1 MMSLLAR
8 GCAVFPSALFYW
20 LPHMWKWE
28 DKNSLVPQSIPI
40 HKERSGV
47 VRGRRILPL
56 LAFVAVI
63 LINVSTPAATAS
75 STLSYEKYGTT
86 STGVDLYWTAYVP
99 SDGLRH
105 PAVIVLHPGGYKAGA
120 AGPLNVAEDLG
131 NAGFLGLAVEYR
143 LAPPHDPM
151 DSPTHPVPGQND
163 VSPVDDG
170 HYPEQTDDVQLA
182 IRTARADP
190 RCNGLVYCV
199 GGSAGGSHTA
209 YMATTGIAG
218 DDMPDLVAIFS
229 CGVSN
234 LFDPNL
240 WPLVCNDTE
249 TCPSEAIA
257 NYLNIT
263 NSFPLPPSGSGLAT
277 AQAASPITHIH
288 PGMPPMFILCSDK
301 DSLGIPTSTGV
312 SINSYN
318 TDGTIGPLEIGTNG
332 LIPNLLLGGYSES
345 TLNVPVADTF
355 KKAIVPVL
363 GHAHAFE
370 YWSSPFDGI
379 AGHPTVATTVINWLK
394 AGPPS
399 SGTLPTKNLVNVST
413 RTDVLGGDSVLIG
426 GFIITGHV
434 AKTVVLRGLGPSLA
448 SSGVTGFLA
457 DPTLELYDSTN
468 ILVAQNDNWGFP
480 LPDYVITGG
489 LIPKNPAESLIA
501 TTLRP
506 GSYTVVLRGANDSAG
521 VALFELYDV
530 DAVDSEISNLSTRGR
545 AENGDQ
551 GSMIGGFI
559 VGGTEPTAVLV
570 RAIGPSLT
578 NYGIVG
584 ALPDPVL
591 EIRNSEGS
599 LVGLN
604 DNWRSNQQQQIIN
617 TGIPPSNDKES
628 AIVSTLAPG
637 NYTALV
643 YGAHSSQ
650 GIALVEVYNLTPSN

>member
-1 MMSLLAR
+1 MMSLVAR
-8 GCAVFPSALFYW
+8 GCAVIAWAPLYLLSHVWEREDKHSLTSPLVPSA
-20 LPHMWKWE
+20 E
-28 DKNSLVPQSIPI
+28 
-40 HKERSGV
+40 ERSGV
-47 VRGRRILPL
+47 CGGRGILPL

-63 LINVSTPAATAS
+63 LIHASTPAATAS

-105 PAVIVLHPGGYKAGA
+105 PAVIVLHPGGYKAGD

-131 NAGFLGLAVEYR
+131 NAGFLALAVEYR

-170 HYPEQTDDVQLA
+170 HYPEQTNDVQLA

-190 RCNGLVYCV
+190 RCNGLVYCI

-209 YMATTGIAG
+209 YMATTGSAG

-249 TCPSEAIA
+249 TCPSGAIA
-257 NYLNIT
+257 NYLDIT
-263 NSFPLPPSGSGLAT
+263 NSFPLPPSGAALAT
-277 AQAASPITHIH
+277 AQAASPVTHIH

-332 LIPNLLLGGYSES
+332 LIPNLLLGGFSES
-345 TLNVPVADTF
+345 TSNVPVADTF
-355 KKAIVPVL
+355 KKAIVPVA
-363 GHAHAFE
+363 GHSHAFE
-370 YWSSPFDGI
+370 YWSLPFDGI

-394 AGPPS
+394 AGPPG
-399 SGTLPTKNLVNVST
+399 SGTLPTKNLLNVST
-413 RTDVLGGDSVLIG
+413 RTDVLGGDGVLIG
-426 GFIITGHV
+426 GFIISGHV
-434 AKTVVLRGLGPSLA
+434 AKSVVLRGLGPSLA
-448 SSGVTGFLA
+448 GSGVIGFLA

-468 ILVAQNDNWGFP
+468 TLVAQNDNWSFP
-480 LPDYVITGG
+480 LPDYVIAGD

-501 TTLRP
+501 TTLPP
-506 GSYTVVLRGANDSAG
+506 GSYTVVLRGANDTAG

-530 DAVDSEISNLSTRGR
+530 DAADSEISNLSTRGR

-559 VGGTEPTAVLV
+559 IGGTEPTEVLV
-570 RAIGPSLT
+570 RGLGPSLT
-578 NYGIVG
+578 KYGVLG

-591 EIRNSEGS
+591 EIHNDQGS
-599 LVGLN
+599 LVGVN
-604 DNWRSNQQQQIIN
+604 DNWRSNQQQQIID
-617 TGIPPSNDKES
+617 TGIPPSDDKES
-628 AIVSTLAPG
+628 AIVSTLVPG

-650 GIALVEVYNLTPSN
+650 GIALVEVYNLTGN